1 MAGELKDECRMRPDG
16 SIELQVAHDGGDGD
30 GRGVFVFTCEG
41 GTGGL
46 RYFVESIEEG
56 PRPEDG
62 HFRVK
67 WVGHSEPTWEPRS
80 HVEDFLGRN
89 GRAQKH
95 SAGPGASARRDEVV
109 ATAMAVFI
117 KAFGVWE
124 CPMGGRWACWNGELF
139 NDGGTSGGVVDP
151 IIPWE
156 MTCSDTPWMKR
167 WRLLLPLTLNYTP
180 FFRILPP
187 VHLFTLF
194 SRPSQRPFTKLTL
207 DTNGSLATIVNETRV
222 KRIQEMMLKMKKLW
236 KKEQAKRFGLAWHG
250 LV

>member
-62 HFRVK
+62 HYRVK

-95 SAGPGASARRDEVV
+95 SAQPGPSARRADVF

-139 NDGGTSGGVVDP
+139 KDGGTSSGVVGP

-156 MTCSDTPWMKR
+156 MTYSHTPWMKR
-167 WRLLLPLTLNYTP
+167 
-180 FFRILPP
+180 
-187 VHLFTLF
+187 
-194 SRPSQRPFTKLTL
+194 
-207 DTNGSLATIVNETRV
+207 
-222 KRIQEMMLKMKKLW
+222 
-236 KKEQAKRFGLAWHG
+236 
-250 LV
+250 